1 MLFFVLA
8 ACFSLSPAS
17 SDPTAAV
24 ATEGGS
30 QARETIDGTKIK
42 TDLGVIRSQ
51 LKLYA
56 QTHEGEKA
64 PDIASLGLSGLS
76 FPDRYAYD
84 PASGTVTDPEHPSW

>member
-17 SDPTAAV
+17 SDGVAV

-30 QARETIDGTKIK
+30 QARETIDGTKVK

-64 PDIASLGLSGLS
+64 PDIASLGVSGLS

-84 PASGTVTDPEHPSW
+84 PASGTVTDPQHPTW